1 MISFRF
7 RKQNNMNKTKNEISL
22 KDNFSQNTEVLENV
36 TRHKRLICNQCERPQ
51 RVCWCNYLPVPKI
64 SLKSHFVI
72 IIQHPSEKKRKIRTA
87 LMAVHGLNESNCQIY
102 VRRKV
107 TSTDKLSEILLSSK
121 SYVMYPSKDSKNLST
136 VSCDKTF
143 TNIVILDGTW
153 DEAKKIYARSPV
165 LQSLPTIHLDINKQ
179 SEYVVR
185 TQPSEKCLSTIETI
199 AHSLAILEDDSTISE
214 RLLCPLQ
221 MLCKFQ
227 LSHGAVEHDN
237 KLMKKSKINNESIIN
252 NDVVK
257 V

>member
-1 MISFRF
+1 
-7 RKQNNMNKTKNEISL
+7 MNKTKNEISL

-36 TRHKRLICNQCERPQ
+36 TRHKRLFCNQCERPQ
-51 RVCWCNYLPVPKI
+51 RVCWCNYLPEPKI

-107 TSTDKLSEILLSSK
+107 TSTDELSEILLSSK

>member
-1 MISFRF
+1 
-7 RKQNNMNKTKNEISL
+7 MNETDVKNGTNESP
-22 KDNFSQNTEVLENV
+22 NNTEEQLEYV
-36 TRHKRLICNQCERPQ
+36 PCVKRLFCNHCERPQ
-51 RVCWCNYLPVPKI
+51 RVCWCGYLPIPKI
-64 SLKSHFVI
+64 SLTSNSVI

-87 LMAVHGLNESNCQIY
+87 LMAVRGLNEGNCQIF

-107 TSTDKLSEILLSSK
+107 TPRDELSKILLDSQ
-121 SYVMYPSKDSKNLST
+121 SYLMYPSKDSKNLST
-136 VSCDKTF
+136 ISSDKTF
-143 TNIVILDGTW
+143 KNLVILDGTW

-165 LQSLPTIHLDINKQ
+165 LQNMPTIHLDINKQ

-199 AHSLAILEDDSTISE
+199 AHSLAILENDSSISE

-237 KLMKKSKINNESIIN
+237 KLRKKAILSNDSVVMNNIVMET
-252 NDVVK
+252 
-257 V
+257 